1 MKHIINNTESLTIL
15 IETIL
20 AQIVVGGG
28 DWYATLIGCSEA
40 FKEIALGC
48 VTVTDVILQQHSVRN
63 SAINVPSKRCSMG
76 SYLAGPV
83 FKFL

>member
-28 DWYATLIGCSEA
+28 DCCTTLVGCGEN

-48 VTVTDVILQQHSVRN
+48 VTVTDVILQWPFVRN
-63 SAINVPSKRCSMG
+63 SAINVPSKRC
-76 SYLAGPV
+76 
-83 FKFL
+83 